1 MTAVAIVTLP
11 GFNEIDSFLA
21 LSLLNRAEGVTAFL
35 AGPAREV
42 VSMNDVPTVVSAGFA
57 EIAEASAVVMGSGQ
71 RSIEF
76 AADTPFLTRF
86 ALDPSRQIISS
97 QCSGALIL
105 AKLGLLEGH
114 RVSTD
119 DKTRGRIADMG
130 FETLEAPLSVSGNIA
145 TAGGCLSAQYLATW
159 LLLRLTNETETR
171 HALSYVV
178 PVGHAEAYTDGL
190 IDRAKA
196 ADPEGLRRRA
206 ALGLG

>member
-21 LSLLNRAEGVTAFL
+21 LNLLNRAEGVTAFF
-35 AGPAREV
+35 AGPVREV
-42 VSMNDVPTVVSAGFA
+42 ASMNDVPTVVSAGFA
-57 EIAEASAVVMGSGQ
+57 EIAEADAVVMGSGP

-76 AADTPFLTRF
+76 AADTPFLTNF
-86 ALDPSRQIISS
+86 TLDPSRQIIAS

-159 LLLRLTNETETR
+159 LLLRLTNESETR
-171 HALSYVV
+171 RSLRYVV
-178 PVGHAEAYTDGL
+178 PVDHTEAYADGL
-190 IDRAKA
+190 IECAKA

>member
-21 LSLLNRAEGVTAFL
+21 LNLLNRAEGVTAFL
-35 AGPAREV
+35 AGPNREV

-57 EIAEASAVVMGSGQ
+57 EIAEADAVVIGSGRQ
-71 RSIEF
+71 SIEF

-86 ALDPSRQIISS
+86 TLDPSRQIIAS

-171 HALSYVV
+171 RALNYVV
-178 PVGHAEAYTDGL
+178 PVGHAEAYAVGL
-190 IDRAKA
+190 IERAKA

>member
-21 LSLLNRAEGVTAFL
+21 LSLLNRAEGVAAFL

-57 EIAEASAVVMGSGQ
+57 EIAEADAVIMGSGK
-71 RSIEF
+71 RSVEF

-86 ALDPSRQIISS
+86 SLDPSRQIIAS

-171 HALSYVV
+171 RALSYVV
-178 PVGHAEAYTDGL
+178 PVGHAEAYADGL